1 MVISRRGGSG
11 ARIDTGVTRGKR
23 ADGVIMPRAA
33 ALRGGMRAEARK
45 LLKLRMLNH
54 EFEEDDGVGGAP

>member
-1 MVISRRGGSG
+1 M
-11 ARIDTGVTRGKR
+11 
-23 ADGVIMPRAA
+23 IMPRAA

-54 EFEEDDGVGGAP
+54 EFAEDDGVGGAP